1 MKENLLKSN
10 IIDFIEQ
17 RLLESY
23 MRVSQNKEYKEKKAE
38 YVGQEEYFNSKL
50 YENKL
55 LEDYEDI
62 KGKKLYLD
70 SLELEE
76 AYKIGFKDSIKLL
89 QEKE

>member
-1 MKENLLKSN
+1 MKKSMLKMNVS
-10 IIDFIEQ
+10 DFIEQ

-23 MRVSQNKEYKEKKAE
+23 IRVSQSKEYKEKKAQ
-38 YVGQEEYFNSKL
+38 YVEQEEYFNSKL
-50 YENKL
+50 YENEL

-62 KGKKLYLD
+62 KDKKLYLD